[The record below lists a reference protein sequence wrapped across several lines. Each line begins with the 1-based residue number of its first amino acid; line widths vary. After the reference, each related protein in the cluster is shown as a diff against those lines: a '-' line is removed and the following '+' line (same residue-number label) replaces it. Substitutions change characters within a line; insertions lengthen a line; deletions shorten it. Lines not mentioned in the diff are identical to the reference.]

1 MPRPTIDEDVLE
13 RLEAEV
19 ENRTKVPAEH
29 LTTTQRLAF
38 LLDELGEAEERAGH
52 LADRVDTLEDQ
63 LEAAREEAERND
75 RDRDRVDATEGIDG
89 LNLGTGH
96 GTGRGP
102 NTRGP

>member
-1 MPRPTIDEDVLE
+1 MPRPTIDESVLE

-75 RDRDRVDATEGIDG
+75 ATEGIDG